1 MSKFIVIDKYGN
13 ETEYDTYEDLANAVF
28 KQDQFAADII
38 MESEDSGYINLD
50 NGERVVYGE
59 ERPNGSW
66 ICVQGLWMYYHN
78 DMESE
83 VLPSGGI
90 VREADIWHPERLYTK
105 VDPINREYS
114 RGLGTSS
121 FQVKGYEL
129 LVSPSG
135 TGKGVQVREGS
146 GTSWTDTWDTGAS
159 YKDDV
164 MKSYIENGS
173 QYAADTLD
181 SVGIMFNVLEIYP
194 KGSTGNV
201 TMDQYGGVKVMP
213 RLGAFGKKGNE
224 IVSLKTGCRD
234 AGRNIIYQNA
244 GFCSMLK
251 KYSSNP
257 QLYLFIPF
265 KNDLEYNFAMGIT
278 DIYKKIPIEA
288 LNDEN
293 NSGD

>member
-50 NGERVVYGE
+50 NGERVVYGA
-59 ERPNGSW
+59 ERINGSW

-78 DMESE
+78 NMENE
-83 VLPSGGI
+83 VLISNGI

-105 VDPINREYS
+105 IDPINREYS

-129 LVSPSG
+129 LVSSSG
-135 TGKGVQVREGS
+135 TGKSVQVREGS
-146 GTSWTDTWDTGAS
+146 EGSWSNAWDTSAS
-159 YKDDV
+159 GKDDV
-164 MKSYIENGS
+164 TKSYVEASNFYTS
-173 QYAADTLD
+173 DTLD
-181 SVGIMFNVLEIYP
+181 NVGIMFNVLEIYP

-201 TMDQYGGVKVMP
+201 TMDLYGGVKVLP
-213 RLGAFGKKGNE
+213 RLGAFGKVGDK
-224 IVSLKTGCRD
+224 IVSLRTGCRN
-234 AGRNIIYQNA
+234 AGGNTIYQNA
-244 GFCSMLK
+244 GFCSMLQR
-251 KYSSNP
+251 YSSNP
-257 QLYLFIPF
+257 QYYLFIPF